1 MYCFR
6 LCQLRV
12 NANQT
17 VFTAVFLPGYAS
29 SAMWHCITI
38 VFLFSLL
45 KLYCAYLFILKR
57 GDDNLVR
64 GVFAFHFYLASE
76 RLWSACSAQLYPLCD
91 CVKGK
96 CSHVPLEL
104 RYPEFRMTV
113 CRQTSTFFQFLR
125 SCFLVRSEAPERRFC
140 VSVCWWLSAIQ

>member
-17 VFTAVFLPGYAS
+17 VFPAVFLPGYAS

-38 VFLFSLL
+38 VFLFSLF

-57 GDDNLVR
+57 GDGNFVM
-64 GVFAFHFYLASE
+64 GVFAFHFYLAGE
-76 RLWSACSAQLYPLCD
+76 RLWSACSAQLYPLCG

-96 CSHVPLEL
+96 CFHVNLEL
-104 RYPEFRMTV
+104 LYPEFRMTV

-125 SCFLVRSEAPERRFC
+125 WRLLVRSEARERRFC